1 MELEYVNK
9 IYIDDLIDNKQNR
22 ATEKKTL
29 ISSLHHVLYIIPKI
43 NKIFKQTKT
52 I

>member
-22 ATEKKTL
+22 ATEKKT
-29 ISSLHHVLYIIPKI
+29 
-43 NKIFKQTKT
+43 NKFITSRIVYYTQNK
-52 I
+52 